1 MHYHDKFKK
10 WFFFSVH
17 FQISSED
24 TMKSSTTPEAQR
36 KVQKAAVTNS
46 LKPTSTGSMSPNS
59 SSCPQVRK
67 SFSFWGQK
75 PYIWR
80 IITCSVTIVC
90 NLKRYQVLF
99 KRIKILILANSEL
112 KTLQLFSRIF
122 NFLPHRQIIQKFP
135 LDFHCVSKH

>member
-1 MHYHDKFKK
+1 MIFP
-10 WFFFSVH
+10 SLH

-80 IITCSVTIVC
+80 IITCSVTTVC
-90 NLKRYQVLF
+90 NLNRYLVLF
-99 KRIKILILANSEL
+99 KRIKILTILANSEL
-112 KTLQLFSRIF
+112 KTLHL
-122 NFLPHRQIIQKFP
+122 LKKFP
-135 LDFHCVSKH
+135 LDFHCVNTNDISGMYMYDRSIIDTHQ

>member
-1 MHYHDKFKK
+1 MI
-10 WFFFSVH
+10 FFFFALH

-80 IITCSVTIVC
+80 IITRSVTNVC
-90 NLKRYQVLF
+90 KLKRYQVLF

-112 KTLQLFSRIF
+112 KTSQLFSRIC
-122 NFLPHRQIIQKFP
+122 NFLLHRQFIEKFP

>member
-1 MHYHDKFKK
+1 MII
-10 WFFFSVH
+10 FSPLH

-112 KTLQLFSRIF
+112 KTLQLLWSVEYLTSYYIGNLLK
-122 NFLPHRQIIQKFP
+122 NFH
-135 LDFHCVSKH
+135 

>member
-1 MHYHDKFKK
+1 MIFP
-10 WFFFSVH
+10 SLH

-67 SFSFWGQK
+67 SFSF
-75 PYIWR
+75 
-80 IITCSVTIVC
+80 
-90 NLKRYQVLF
+90 
-99 KRIKILILANSEL
+99 
-112 KTLQLFSRIF
+112 
-122 NFLPHRQIIQKFP
+122 
-135 LDFHCVSKH
+135 